1 VTSINY
7 LGGSQ
12 VQKNIPLPW
21 AFLIGSSQKKLSF
34 GQSQNGNIVISSF
47 GLLIKVKR
55 RELRAKD
62 MEGSEAPLRTH

>member
-1 VTSINY
+1 
-7 LGGSQ
+7 
-12 VQKNIPLPW
+12 
-21 AFLIGSSQKKLSF
+21 
-34 GQSQNGNIVISSF
+34 VISSF